1 MGNVIMCKVTKVTMS
16 KVTMGRMVVTGM
28 LAMWSPGGC
37 VPCGAGQ
44 PPLLSLAP
52 TPKPPT
58 PSFPSHRLSSL
69 QLIWYWAA
77 SSLEFDFTLHD
88 HIYVLSQKEKYLH

>member
-1 MGNVIMCKVTKVTMS
+1 MTMGKVTKGTMG
-16 KVTMGRMVVTGM
+16 KVTMGRMMVTGM
-28 LAMWSPGGC
+28 LVAIWSPGGC

-58 PSFPSHRLSSL
+58 PSL
-69 QLIWYWAA
+69 
-77 SSLEFDFTLHD
+77 T
-88 HIYVLSQKEKYLH
+88 LSQTVKPASYLVLGSLKLGI